1 VEEKVDVEEV
11 EIERE
16 RDMVGIGAGGEGGG
30 EGRRGVWDDEIGVEA
45 GRLDEGECE
54 TGHSS

>member
-1 VEEKVDVEEV
+1 MEEKVDVEEV

-30 EGRRGVWDDEIGVEA
+30 GGRRGVWDDEIGVKA
-45 GRLDEGECE
+45 ARLDEGECE
-54 TGHSS
+54 AEGSS